1 VIWFVGVL
9 SDFLREKQHV
19 MADHNV
25 YLLNDTPKIS
35 KDAIDSRSC
44 SSSSSRRCWSGGG
57 GGGAGCCCWL

>member
-1 VIWFVGVL
+1 VVWFVGVL

-44 SSSSSRRCWSGGG
+44 SSSSRRCCCG
-57 GGGAGCCCWL
+57 GGGAGCCCCWL

>member
-1 VIWFVGVL
+1 MVWFVGVL

-44 SSSSSRRCWSGGG
+44 SSSRRRCCCG